1 VVGCS
6 TGNNVK
12 VLRVCI
18 AVSYKIDVN
27 ELFSFT
33 IQRVQSLARL
43 MSSIM
48 RKSKLN
54 KNISSLS
61 SILPLISNPSNP
73 DEH

>member
-33 IQRVQSLARL
+33 IQRVQS
-43 MSSIM
+43 
-48 RKSKLN
+48 
-54 KNISSLS
+54 
-61 SILPLISNPSNP
+61 
-73 DEH
+73 